1 MASFLYCPIQKNR
14 RQRVA
19 RSPAPHY
26 PQNHL
31 GPGSLAPNFGDHGP
45 SDSALAASSAWRLR
59 RPGADRHAARCASR
73 DLCSGGA
80 PRRYTPSDGMGFP
93 FPFQCRSVPPGRVS
107 LLLPLARFHAAMA
120 LLPTGPGGQPE
131 ANTPDTP
138 SPAVRS
144 ATDTVSTAP
153 CHDGGVHRRPVGEPN
168 PPAAGTPA
176 AVPASSGNGDCARA
190 ASKSSTLSWAR
201 CLDRVDCRIL

>member
-1 MASFLYCPIQKNR
+1 MMATTFWHPDGTPMSAQQFMEMLFGKLPEFFKN
-14 RQRVA
+14 RVA

-80 PRRYTPSDGMGFP
+80 PRRYSPSLEKRNF
-93 FPFQCRSVPPGRVS
+93 R
-107 LLLPLARFHAAMA
+107 L
-120 LLPTGPGGQPE
+120 
-131 ANTPDTP
+131 
-138 SPAVRS
+138 
-144 ATDTVSTAP
+144 
-153 CHDGGVHRRPVGEPN
+153 
-168 PPAAGTPA
+168 
-176 AVPASSGNGDCARA
+176 RA
-190 ASKSSTLSWAR
+190 
-201 CLDRVDCRIL
+201 

>member
-1 MASFLYCPIQKNR
+1 RWVFFGGEGVIAENR
-14 RQRVA
+14 REEQRKIVKYQHLVANLVIFHRVA

-80 PRRYTPSDGMGFP
+80 PRRYSPSNVVTMTKVIRELVAEGHPVTTEMLAVLSPYPTAHLNRLGRYTLQLDQVPDPIEYDLPDALFP
-93 FPFQCRSVPPGRVS
+93 PVS
-107 LLLPLARFHAAMA
+107 SFDL
-120 LLPTGPGGQPE
+120 
-131 ANTPDTP
+131 
-138 SPAVRS
+138 
-144 ATDTVSTAP
+144 
-153 CHDGGVHRRPVGEPN
+153 
-168 PPAAGTPA
+168 
-176 AVPASSGNGDCARA
+176 SS
-190 ASKSSTLSWAR
+190 L
-201 CLDRVDCRIL
+201 